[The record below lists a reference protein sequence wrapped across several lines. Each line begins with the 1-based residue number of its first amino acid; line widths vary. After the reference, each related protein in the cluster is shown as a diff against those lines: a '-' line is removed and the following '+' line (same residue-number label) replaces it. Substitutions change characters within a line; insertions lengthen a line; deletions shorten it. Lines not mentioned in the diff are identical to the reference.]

1 MTMGVERMGASEKAI
16 PDVLQGNQPGNRR
29 SRDMRAGWRERLLG
43 EVITAPRGADQDDRC
58 ARENQS

>member
-1 MTMGVERMGASEKAI
+1 MRASERAL
-16 PDVLQGNQPGNRR
+16 PEVLQGNQPGNRR